1 MRSAQYFTI
10 LTICFWLQAGP
21 SVFYF
26 NTADNQGEKSLI
38 LYIYWG
44 DINPKMLKILIQI
57 LSFGM
62 DYQKALMIPMELD
75 INSLRIYH
83 LNSIYLLCLLFCS
96 K

>member
-1 MRSAQYFTI
+1 MI
-10 LTICFWLQAGP
+10 LGPGP

-26 NTADNQGEKSLI
+26 NTADNQGERSLV

-44 DINPKMLKILIQI
+44 DINPKMIQI

-62 DYQKALMIPMELD
+62 DYQKALSIPIELD

-83 LNSIYLLCLLFCS
+83 LNSI
-96 K
+96 

>member
-26 NTADNQGEKSLI
+26 NTADNQGERSLV

-44 DINPKMLKILIQI
+44 DINPKMLQI

-62 DYQKALMIPMELD
+62 DYQTALRIPIEPD
-75 INSLRIYH
+75 ISSLRM
-83 LNSIYLLCLLFCS
+83 
-96 K
+96 